1 MKKLIWIVAGVLL
14 MASCGVG
21 SYSVSGGVEDE
32 SYVCFVAP
40 ESYDIVVTID
50 GTTYNTQTIAN
61 KAFKRR
67 RNIKQTATTHI
78 VLPVGKHDVKVQCD
92 GQEVFK
98 KLILVSTGETKVIQ
112 L

>member
-78 VLPVGKHDVKVQCD
+78 VLPVGKHDVKVQRD

>member
-1 MKKLIWIVAGVLL
+1 MKKLIWIVFGVLL
-14 MASCGVG
+14 MTGCGVG

-78 VLPVGKHDVKVQCD
+78 VLPVGKHDVKVQRD

>member
-1 MKKLIWIVAGVLL
+1 MKKLIWIVFGVLL
-14 MASCGVG
+14 MAGCGVG

-40 ESYDIVVTID
+40 ESFGIVVTID
-50 GTTYNTQTIAN
+50 GTTYNTQTIEN

-78 VLPVGKHDVKVQCD
+78 VVPVGKHEVKVQRE
-92 GQEVFK
+92 GQEVFN
-98 KLILVSTGETKVIQ
+98 KLILVTTGETKIIQ